1 MVGTFGVTMVM
12 AQQYLPGNIGM
23 ASGLS
28 IGFAIGLGGVAA
40 VFLGAVADSIDLRT
54 ALFISAAAPV
64 VAARADDVAPGD
76 RGAPPARAGGGRPV
90 ADRLGRQ
97 PTRSEPSV
105 RRASSSS
112 SFRPASTPAKTAGMN
127 NSYVFDIEGAGT
139 WTVKVADGGV
149 TVDEG
154 DTGGDCTISTSAE
167 TFEKVVK
174 GEQNPTAA
182 YMSGKLKI
190 KGDMGAAM
198 KLQKLF

>member
-1 MVGTFGVTMVM
+1 MSDAVNEFF
-12 AQQYLPGNIGM
+12 A
-23 ASGLS
+23 GL
-28 IGFAIGLGGVAA
+28 
-40 VFLGAVADSIDLRT
+40 
-54 ALFISAAAPV
+54 
-64 VAARADDVAPGD
+64 
-76 RGAPPARAGGGRPV
+76 PARVDA
-90 ADRLGRQ
+90 
-97 PTRSEPSV
+97 
-105 RRASSSS
+105 
-112 SFRPASTPAKTAGMN
+112 AKTTGMN

-139 WTVKVADGGV
+139 WTVKVADGAV

-154 DTGGDCTISTSAE
+154 DTGGDCQISTSAE

>member
-1 MVGTFGVTMVM
+1 VSEAVNEFFTG
-12 AQQYLPGNIGM
+12 LP
-23 ASGLS
+23 SR
-28 IGFAIGLGGVAA
+28 V
-40 VFLGAVADSIDLRT
+40 D
-54 ALFISAAAPV
+54 
-64 VAARADDVAPGD
+64 
-76 RGAPPARAGGGRPV
+76 
-90 ADRLGRQ
+90 
-97 PTRSEPSV
+97 PS
-105 RRASSSS
+105 
-112 SFRPASTPAKTAGMN
+112 KTAGMN

-167 TFEKVVK
+167 TFEKIVK

-190 KGDMGAAM
+190 TGDMGAAK

>member
-1 MVGTFGVTMVM
+1 MSVVSEFFE
-12 AQQYLPGNIGM
+12 QLP
-23 ASGLS
+23 SR
-28 IGFAIGLGGVAA
+28 V
-40 VFLGAVADSIDLRT
+40 D
-54 ALFISAAAPV
+54 
-64 VAARADDVAPGD
+64 PG
-76 RGAPPARAGGGRPV
+76 
-90 ADRLGRQ
+90 
-97 PTRSEPSV
+97 
-105 RRASSSS
+105 
-112 SFRPASTPAKTAGMN
+112 KTAGMN

-154 DTGGDCTISTSAE
+154 DTGGDCTISTTAE

>member
-1 MVGTFGVTMVM
+1 MSVVSEFFE
-12 AQQYLPGNIGM
+12 QLP
-23 ASGLS
+23 SR
-28 IGFAIGLGGVAA
+28 V
-40 VFLGAVADSIDLRT
+40 D
-54 ALFISAAAPV
+54 
-64 VAARADDVAPGD
+64 PG
-76 RGAPPARAGGGRPV
+76 
-90 ADRLGRQ
+90 
-97 PTRSEPSV
+97 
-105 RRASSSS
+105 
-112 SFRPASTPAKTAGMN
+112 KTAGMN
-127 NSYVFDIEGAGT
+127 NSYVFAIEGAGT

-154 DTGGDCTISTSAE
+154 DTGGDCTISTTAE